1 MTEKYQSREQRRQAM
16 QEERS
21 AKSGPKKKGP
31 KKGLFKKIFLSA
43 LIIGIVGLLTG
54 IGTFAYYVQSTPPL
68 DETLLKVPVPSKVYG
83 MDGELAAEIGGHEA
97 REYVDSDEIP
107 DLVKD
112 AFLATEDVRFYEH
125 NGVDYR
131 RLAGAVL
138 ANVTRGFGAEGGS
151 TITQQLVKLSFLST
165 DKTLKRKAQEFYL
178 AYQLESRFTKDEIL
192 EMYLN
197 RIYFSNYAYGISNAA
212 MNYYGKSLDE
222 LELHE
227 AAMLAGLPQSP
238 NNYNPVTNPENAEQR
253 RNIVLTLMVKHG
265 KITEEE
271 ADEARA
277 IPVDSTLTEDVEKTN
292 YSNKYNAFIDR
303 VIEEI
308 SDQLG
313 DVDPQA
319 DGLEIYTTLDV
330 NAQEQVEYILS
341 DESGIPHLENEDYQ
355 AGIALIDTQSGEI
368 RAIGGGRNHMKTG
381 TNYATDIRVQ
391 PASAIKPILDYA
403 PAIEFLDWSTYHQIN
418 DEPYS
423 YSSGTEINN
432 WDNKHKGYL
441 SMRQHLA
448 DSRNIPALK
457 ALQEVGLDRARDF
470 AVKLGIPLEEE
481 INEAYAI
488 GGFSNGISPLQM
500 AGAYSSFGSGGV
512 YTEPFAV
519 TKVVFQDGTS
529 VNLNKESE
537 VVMKDSTA
545 FMITDMLK
553 TSVRSGLANAANVP
567 GLNIAGKSGTTNFA
581 EDTISEYG
589 IPEGGVPSTWFAG
602 YTPTYTATVW
612 TGFRRTG
619 TDNYLRP
626 IDGSNQDQYLSR
638 IIFKQL
644 MENISTTSED
654 KADFPVPNSVVRVPI
669 EKGSNPPLKASEF
682 TPSDQITNE
691 YFIKGTEPT
700 KVSKEYDKLPAPT
713 GFTAQYD
720 EEANVIN
727 LNWKYP
733 EDRLEGVTFTINV
746 AVNEGSPQPLTE
758 TKDLGLVVES
768 PDPGAT
774 FTFEVVAVQDENNEN
789 KSDAATQTITIPE
802 AVEED
807 DESIIPEIPGD
818 GEEEPPGDGEE
829 PPGDGEEPPGDG
841 EEPPGDGEEP
851 PGDGEEP
858 PGDGEEPPGDGE
870 EPPGD
875 GEESDDADTQS
886 NTNRNGQRDDSEDD
900 D

>member
-1 MTEKYQSREQRRQAM
+1 MTDKYQSREQRRKAM
-16 QEERS
+16 QKE
-21 AKSGPKKKGP
+21 KSVKKGP
-31 KKGLFKKIFLSA
+31 KKSKRGLFKKILLSA
-43 LIIGIVGLLTG
+43 LIIGIVGLITG
-54 IGTFAYYVQSTPPL
+54 IGTFAYYVQSTPAL

-83 MDGELAAEIGGHEA
+83 LDGELAAEIGGHEA
-97 REYVDSDEIP
+97 REYVAADDIP

-212 MNYYGKSLDE
+212 KNYYGKTLDE

-238 NNYNPVTNPENAEQR
+238 NRYNPITNPENAEAR
-253 RNIVLTLMVKHG
+253 RNIVLGLMVKHG
-265 KITEEE
+265 KITQEE
-271 ADEARA
+271 ADEAIA
-277 IPVDSTLTEDVEKTN
+277 APVDSTLTSDVEKTN

-330 NAQEQVEYILS
+330 NAQEQVEYLLS
-341 DESGIPHLENEDYQ
+341 DESGIPHLDNEDFQ
-355 AGIALIDTQSGEI
+355 AGIALIDTQTGEI
-368 RAIGGGRNHMKTG
+368 RAIGGGRNHVKTG
-381 TNYATDIRVQ
+381 INYATDIRVQ
-391 PASAIKPILDYA
+391 PASAIKPIIDYG
-403 PAIEFLDWSTYHQIN
+403 PAIEYLDWSTYHQIN

-423 YSSGTEINN
+423 YSNGASIGN

-441 SMRQHLA
+441 SIREHLA

-457 ALQEVGLDRARDF
+457 TFQEVGADRARDF
-470 AVKLGIPLEEE
+470 AAELGIPLEEE
-481 INEAYAI
+481 IVESYSI
-488 GGFSNGISPLQM
+488 GGFNNGVSPLQM
-500 AGAYSSFGSGGV
+500 AGAYASFGSGGV
-512 YTEPFAV
+512 YTEPYAV

-529 VNLNKESE
+529 INLNKESE

-553 TSVRSGLANAANVP
+553 TSVRSGLATAANVP
-567 GLNIAGKSGTTNFA
+567 GLNIAGKSGTTNFP
-581 EDTISEYG
+581 SEVLEQYSYPSG
-589 IPEGGVPSTWFAG
+589 AAPSTWFAG
-602 YTPTYTATVW
+602 YTPTYTAAVW
-612 TGFRRTG
+612 TGFRKG
-619 TDNYLRP
+619 GPDNYLRDIP
-626 IDGSNQDQYLSR
+626 SGSDDQRLSR

-644 MENISTTSED
+644 MEHISTTSED

-682 TPSDQITNE
+682 TPSDRITNE
-691 YFIKGTEPT
+691 YFVKGTEPT
-700 KVSKEYDKLPAPT
+700 EVSKAFDKLPAPSN
-713 GFTAQYD
+713 FKAAYKEDSNQ
-720 EEANVIN
+720 IL
-727 LNWKYP
+727 LNWEYP
-733 EDRLEGVTFTINV
+733 EERVDGVTFVINV
-746 AVNEGSPQPLTE
+746 AVNEGSPQSLTE

-768 PDPGAT
+768 PEAGAT
-774 FTFEVVAVQDENNEN
+774 YKFEVIAVQDKN
-789 KSDAATQTITIPE
+789 KDNRSDAASQKVTVP
-802 AVEED
+802 AAEEEE
-807 DESIIPEIPGD
+807 DESIIPEIPTPPGD
-818 GEEEPPGDGEE
+818 GEEPPADGEVPPGDGEEPPDDGEVPPGDGEE
-829 PPGDGEEPPGDG
+829 PPGDGEEPPGDT
-841 EEPPGDGEEP
+841 E
-851 PGDGEEP
+851 
-858 PGDGEEPPGDGE
+858 
-870 EPPGD
+870 
-875 GEESDDADTQS
+875 TQG
-886 NTNRNGQRDDSEDD
+886 NTNRNGNGHRGNNGNEDNE
-900 D
+900 

>member
-1 MTEKYQSREQRRQAM
+1 MTEKYQSREQRRKAM
-16 QEERS
+16 EDERNARKGS
-21 AKSGPKKKGP
+21 KKKSS

-43 LIIGIVGLLTG
+43 LIIGLVGLLTG

-97 REYVDSDEIP
+97 REYVDADDIP
-107 DLVKD
+107 ELVKD

-125 NGVDYR
+125 SGVDYR
-131 RLAGAVL
+131 RLGGAVL

-212 MNYYGKSLDE
+212 NNYYGKSLDE

-238 NNYNPVTNPENAEQR
+238 NSYNPVTNPENAEKR
-253 RNIVLTLMVKHG
+253 RNIVLSLMVKHG
-265 KITEEE
+265 KISQEE
-271 ADEARA
+271 ADEAKA
-277 IPVDSTLTEDVEKTN
+277 IPVDSTLTDDVEKTN

-313 DVDPQA
+313 DVDPQS

-330 NAQEQVEYILS
+330 NAQEEVEHILS
-341 DESGIPHLENEDYQ
+341 DESGIPHLDNEDYQ

-381 TNYATDIRVQ
+381 TNYATDIKVQ

-403 PAIEFLDWSTYHQIN
+403 PAIEYLDWSTYHQIN
-418 DEPYS
+418 DEPYK
-423 YSSGTEINN
+423 YSSGTELNN

-488 GGFSNGISPLQM
+488 GGFTNGVSPLQM

-512 YTEPFAV
+512 YTEPYAV

-529 VNLNKESE
+529 VNLTKESE
-537 VVMKDSTA
+537 AVMKDSTA

-553 TSVRSGLANAANVP
+553 TSVRSGLATAANVP
-567 GLNIAGKSGTTNFA
+567 GLNIAGKSGTTNFSK
-581 EDTISEYG
+581 DTINEFG
-589 IPEGGVPSTWFAG
+589 IPNGGVPSTWFAG
-602 YTPTYTATVW
+602 YTPSYTAAVW

-619 TDNYLRP
+619 EDNYLRP
-626 IDGSNQDQYLSR
+626 INGVDQDQYLSR

-644 MENISTTSED
+644 MENISTSSED

-682 TPSDQITNE
+682 TPSDQVTNE
-691 YFIKGTEPT
+691 YFVKGTEPT
-700 KVSKEYDKLPAPT
+700 EVSKEYDKLPAPT
-713 GFTAQYD
+713 GFTAEYD

-727 LNWKYP
+727 LNWEYP
-733 EDRLEGVTFTINV
+733 EDRREGVTFAIRV

-774 FTFEVVAVQDENNEN
+774 FKFELIAVQDDNNEN
-789 KSDAATQTITIPE
+789 RSDAASQTVTIPE
-802 AVEED
+802 AVEE
-807 DESIIPEIPGD
+807 EEEEIPEIPTPPGDGEEEPPGDGEEPPGD

-841 EEPPGDGEEP
+841 EEPPGDDEET
-851 PGDGEEP
+851 DGA
-858 PGDGEEPPGDGE
+858 
-870 EPPGD
+870 
-875 GEESDDADTQS
+875 STQG
-886 NTNRNGQRDDSEDD
+886 TTIRNGQGQRGNNNDSEDND
-900 D
+900 